1 MQNRDILNILK
12 IMIVSKQYKY
22 YLHTA
27 FQIPRKVQVMD
38 NKFKNEKINKSMKLV
53 LGTYNKVFFTIK
65 ITNKTIE
72 KNQTKII

>member
-1 MQNRDILNILK
+1 MQNKDILNILK
-12 IMIVSKQYKY
+12 IMIISKQYKC

-38 NKFKNEKINKSMKLV
+38 NKFKNEKINKSMN
-53 LGTYNKVFFTIK
+53 NKVFFTIK
-65 ITNKTIE
+65 ITNKKIE